1 MREGS
6 QLNQPAW
13 AGRSALVLAVI
24 GASLLTVVLTIVA
37 LAVAPGT
44 PTSGGR
50 HLHTLFGVDASSAGA
65 LAQETSEY
73 GHMPVIRVF
82 YPGLPAANAWTT
94 GPGAVNRSAVVVSF
108 NALPAAILSGADDG
122 TLAHFFDTAPSGHP
136 VYWSYEHEPEHFI
149 TAGVF
154 TAAAYRA
161 AWAHIGALAAAAHNP
176 DLHATLILASWT
188 LSPSSGRNWRNYL
201 DPGVVTVLGW
211 DDYPP
216 GTIGDHNPQATP
228 PAQFMAADISAARS
242 AGLGVGFPEFALAT
256 ANGRAGWLG
265 QVARYLNANGVLFG
279 IYFDAPGAGHMTDP
293 GSITAW
299 RNIIAGSGT
308 PASGRDGPVRTQ
320 AVS

>member
-1 MREGS
+1 MRKGS
-6 QLNQPAW
+6 QLNQPAR
-13 AGRSALVLAVI
+13 AGRSAVVLAVM
-24 GASLLTVVLTIVA
+24 GAAMLAAVVTIVA
-37 LAVAPGT
+37 VAVAPGT

-50 HLHTLFGVDASSAGA
+50 QLNTLFGMDASSAGA
-65 LAQETSEY
+65 LAQETGEY

-94 GPGAVNRSAVVVSF
+94 GPAAVNRSAVVVSF

-188 LSPSSGRNWRNYL
+188 LSPSSGRNWKDYL
-201 DPGVVTVLGW
+201 APGVVTVLGW

-228 PAQFMAADISAARS
+228 PAQFMSAEISAARS

-256 ANGRAGWLG
+256 ASGRAAWLS

-279 IYFDAPGAGHMTDP
+279 VYFDAPGAGHMTDS
-293 GSITAW
+293 GSIAAW
-299 RNIIAGSGT
+299 RNIIAGSGARL
-308 PASGRDGPVRTQ
+308 PLDADR
-320 AVS
+320 